1 MSLIENFFHPKNNV
15 EEVSSLVCK
24 FLNLRLTNDTL
35 CNHLRNH
42 PFYPSL
48 LAVHDVFEEFGV
60 MSEAYKC
67 NDSDKIVSIN
77 VPFLAQIRSKGS
89 QGQRVFALIYSNDGN
104 ETDWY
109 NPLNHKREH
118 ITIGN
123 LKKLLTGYIMLFY
136 PSQNSGDKDFV
147 MHRRKEILQKAE
159 EHALISFLPLSL
171 MIIAIY
177 KAFVGTFYLI
187 ATLYAIL
194 LLAGCIICG
203 LLLMHEYNSYNPIV
217 RSVCG
222 GSRKINC
229 DAVLSSPG
237 STIAGV
243 PWSIIGSTY
252 FLGSLVSI
260 LVSGFDIGVLINLC
274 YINILSLPYTAYS
287 LYYQK
292 KVVRQWCPLCLSILA
307 ITWSLFF
314 VSLLGGLFSGTT
326 YRPLSTLI
334 CVVVSICFS
343 AILIYMLW
351 SKGMLAK
358 KLETTEISYRTIRY
372 NKDIFD
378 ALLRKGKQVNIL
390 TDGYGI
396 VLGNPK
402 GSVRI
407 IEACNPYC
415 GHCGKAHR
423 VLSEL
428 VKDNQD
434 VCLQIMFVMGPEDA
448 GYNQTPV
455 DMFLTLSR
463 EGKDMSM
470 VLNDW
475 FSLTTKD
482 TQVFGNK
489 YSVVKSRIKENDENA
504 NRMSEFCKKMEI
516 EHTPTIFVNGYELPD
531 LYNVGDLKYF
541 V

>member
-252 FLGSLVSI
+252 FLGSLSI
-260 LVSGFDIGVLINLC
+260 HS
-274 YINILSLPYTAYS
+274 
-287 LYYQK
+287 
-292 KVVRQWCPLCLSILA
+292 CL
-307 ITWSLFF
+307 
-314 VSLLGGLFSGTT
+314 
-326 YRPLSTLI
+326 
-334 CVVVSICFS
+334 
-343 AILIYMLW
+343 
-351 SKGMLAK
+351 
-358 KLETTEISYRTIRY
+358 
-372 NKDIFD
+372 
-378 ALLRKGKQVNIL
+378 
-390 TDGYGI
+390 
-396 VLGNPK
+396 
-402 GSVRI
+402 
-407 IEACNPYC
+407 
-415 GHCGKAHR
+415 
-423 VLSEL
+423 
-428 VKDNQD
+428 
-434 VCLQIMFVMGPEDA
+434 
-448 GYNQTPV
+448 
-455 DMFLTLSR
+455 
-463 EGKDMSM
+463 
-470 VLNDW
+470 W
-475 FSLTTKD
+475 F
-482 TQVFGNK
+482 
-489 YSVVKSRIKENDENA
+489 
-504 NRMSEFCKKMEI
+504 
-516 EHTPTIFVNGYELPD
+516 
-531 LYNVGDLKYF
+531 
-541 V
+541 